1 MYILFFSD
9 KKNDSTG
16 VVISI
21 LLGLLSFA
29 MSISTAIS
37 AKSSDVDLNDV
48 MKFKENRKIER
59 EL

>member
-1 MYILFFSD
+1 VYILFFSD
-9 KKNDSTG
+9 TKNDSTG

-21 LLGLLSFA
+21 LLGLISFA

>member
-1 MYILFFSD
+1 
-9 KKNDSTG
+9 
-16 VVISI
+16 
-21 LLGLLSFA
+21 